1 MNRAT
6 RREVHRMVDLAA
18 RWEPCPECS
27 SRLFRSPQAAR
38 AAMALADL
46 TRRKRNTAPESE
58 TPRPAPD
65 THRIRRA
72 HGGWHVAGLAPSTRS
87 K

>member
-1 MNRAT
+1 
-6 RREVHRMVDLAA
+6 MVDLAA
-18 RWEPCPECS
+18 RWEPCPECT

-38 AAMALADL
+38 AAMTLADL
-46 TRRKRNTAPESE
+46 TRRKRDTAPATSP
-58 TPRPAPD
+58 TPTPLRPASNPSG

>member
-1 MNRAT
+1 
-6 RREVHRMVDLAA
+6 MVDLAA

-46 TRRKRNTAPESE
+46 TRRKRNTAPATSP
-58 TPRPAPD
+58 TPTPPRPDPNPSD